1 MNQNESGVDPPHSW
15 IGQGVTHSVD
25 SPNRRSREGGQIPS
39 PPGRRRRMRVRKWV
53 EMEGNGSELKVCRS
67 WPLVMN
73 PPQPSPPRR
82 RSDPLAL
89 WERVRVRVRKCNE
102 MQPNATELKIC
113 RSWPLVMNPPQPSP
127 PRRRSDPLALWE
139 RVRVRVREWNEME
152 QNGTEL
158 KVRHSWPLLTRPN
171 EASVA
176 SCWHSGTSERCAS
189 GVPNEA
195 GVASFSA
202 LPLGVNEAKWSQMSH
217 KFEISPRGAQIPSP
231 SGRGLG

>member
-1 MNQNESGVDPPHSW
+1 
-15 IGQGVTHSVD
+15 
-25 SPNRRSREGGQIPS
+25 
-39 PPGRRRRMRVRKWV
+39 MRVR
-53 EMEGNGSELKVCRS
+53 E
-67 WPLVMN
+67 
-73 PPQPSPPRR
+73 
-82 RSDPLAL
+82 
-89 WERVRVRVRKCNE
+89 CNE
-102 MQPNATELKIC
+102 MQRNATELQVC

-158 KVRHSWPLLTRPN
+158 KVRHSWSLLTRPN

-195 GVASFSA
+195 RVASFPAS
-202 LPLGVNEAKWSQMSH
+202 PLGVNEAKQGQIGPEVDPPHSWIGQGVTHSMD
-217 KFEISPRGAQIPSP
+217 SPNRRSRGGAQIPSP
-231 SGRGLG
+231 LRRPLRNSPRESCLVKSGLSERV